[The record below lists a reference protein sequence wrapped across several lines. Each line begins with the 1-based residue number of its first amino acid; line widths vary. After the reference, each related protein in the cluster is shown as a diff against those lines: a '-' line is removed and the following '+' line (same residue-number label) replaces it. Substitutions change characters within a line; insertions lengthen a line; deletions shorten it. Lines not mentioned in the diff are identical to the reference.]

1 MLKSGELDMTRG
13 SIYKL
18 MLRFTLPIFISQV
31 FQQLYNTADTLIVG
45 NYLGTEALAAV
56 GSSGTLIF
64 LMVSFFEGMF
74 MGAGVLV
81 SRCYGARDFDDVSR
95 SVHTSIALG
104 LISGVVLTVAGVL
117 FTPTMLRWM
126 NVDADVMPMAVEYF
140 RYYFFGAIGM
150 VMYNVLR
157 GMMSAVGD
165 SKHPL
170 YYLIFS
176 SVLNILLDILF
187 VGYFGWGVWS
197 AAVATVISQVLS
209 AGLCF
214 VRLMRGNGVLKIS
227 IRKIRIHRE
236 MLGKI
241 VKYGL
246 PSGVQ
251 NSVIG
256 LANVIVQSQINTFG
270 KVAMAAFGAN
280 AKIEGFAFL
289 PINSFTFAITT
300 FVSQNLGAKEHARAK
315 KGARFGLITAMILAE
330 IIGAIYFIF
339 APTFIGAFDSSP
351 EVIAFGIRQARTEA
365 LFYFLLSLSHSIAAV
380 CRGAGRAVVPMT
392 VMLSVWCVLR
402 VAYIYTVMLLL
413 GEIKYIYM
421 AYPIT
426 WALSSVIFLIYYI
439 CSDWVHG
446 FDHEKKSEVSA
457 A

>member
-1 MLKSGELDMTRG
+1 MKNGELDMTHG

-64 LMVSFFEGMF
+64 LMISFFEGMF

-81 SRCYGARDFDDVSR
+81 SRCYGAKDYDGVSR

-104 LISGVVLTVAGVL
+104 LISGVVLTAAGVL

-165 SKHPL
+165 SKNPL

-176 SVLNILLDILF
+176 SVLNVLLDIVF

-214 VRLMRGNGVLKIS
+214 IRLMRGNGILKIS

-280 AKIEGFAFL
+280 VKIEGFAFL

-300 FVSQNLGAKEHARAK
+300 FVSQNLGAREHARAK
-315 KGARFGLITAMILAE
+315 KGARFGIITAMILAE
-330 IIGAIYFIF
+330 IIGAIYFIY
-339 APTFIGAFDSSP
+339 APTFIGAFDSSA
-351 EVIAFGIRQARTEA
+351 EVIAFGVRQARTES

-402 VAYIYTVMLLL
+402 VAYIYTVMLIL

-426 WALSSVIFLIYYI
+426 WTVSSVIFLIYYI

-446 FDHEKKSEVSA
+446 FDREKRTRVNA